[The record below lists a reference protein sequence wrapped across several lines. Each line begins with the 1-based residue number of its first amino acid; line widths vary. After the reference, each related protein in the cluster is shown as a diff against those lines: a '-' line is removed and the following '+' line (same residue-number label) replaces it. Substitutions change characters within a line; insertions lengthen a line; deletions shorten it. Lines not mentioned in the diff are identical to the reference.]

1 MRVHNVWIAGQGI
14 RTSLVRTNPD
24 HARVH
29 VQLLMEELRAIEP
42 IAHHPRELS
51 TGSVVHFFDNINS
64 TLSPTFSP
72 DHPKGGEVYMY
83 VRRPPSQ
90 ERTNGCKGIDVHHK
104 PNYTAWYKK
113 ATFAMPELKGDINS
127 FSVSLNPKTRHSHVL
142 QLVCVHS
149 L

>member
-1 MRVHNVWIAGQGI
+1 
-14 RTSLVRTNPD
+14 
-24 HARVH
+24 
-29 VQLLMEELRAIEP
+29 MEELRAIEP

-51 TGSVVHFFDNINS
+51 TGSVVHFFDNVNS

-90 ERTNGCKGIDVHHK
+90 ERTSGCKGIDVHHK

-113 ATFAMPELKGDINS
+113 ATFAIAIIILCGLISCFTDGILFLINNIIK
-127 FSVSLNPKTRHSHVL
+127 L
-142 QLVCVHS
+142 
-149 L
+149 